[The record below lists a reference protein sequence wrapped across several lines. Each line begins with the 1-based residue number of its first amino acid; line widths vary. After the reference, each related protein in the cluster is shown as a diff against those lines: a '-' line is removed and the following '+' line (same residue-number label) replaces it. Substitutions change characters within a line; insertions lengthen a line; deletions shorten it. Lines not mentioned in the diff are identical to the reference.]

1 MRARRLTV
9 CGPQGR
15 GSTPCRARSTV
26 SIGEPLSRPP
36 RTSMLDEHRPERAV
50 LLAVNQ
56 EFGEPLASPGAR
68 SSEAV
73 VLRRGDGVST
83 GIRAGRTRRYGLS

>member
-9 CGPQGR
+9 CGPQR
-15 GSTPCRARSTV
+15 RDSTPCRARSTV

-36 RTSMLDEHRPERAV
+36 RTSMLDEHRPERPV

-56 EFGEPLASPGAR
+56 EFGEGPLPLNVPEGYKQQARRFAPGSCLTERRSPRLAW
-68 SSEAV
+68 
-73 VLRRGDGVST
+73 
-83 GIRAGRTRRYGLS
+83 